1 MTDID
6 WSNVKLVW
14 FKKPNH
20 IENYEDIVRKDCERS
35 LWGLSRVSD
44 LTFHIVCLSNS
55 FEYDII
61 TVWGEE
67 SDETLYCDYDSKPAW
82 LSLKEWE
89 NNTKL

>member
-20 IENYEDIVRKDCERS
+20 IENYEELVRKDCERS

-44 LTFHIVCLSNS
+44 LTFHTICLSNS

-61 TVWGEE
+61 TVWGED
-67 SDETLYCDYDSKPAW
+67 SDETLYCDYDPKPTW

-89 NNTKL
+89 NSTKL